1 MTASRPFILFLSGI
15 FLSSAVFSPF
25 VLDYTLTP
33 RLLVISIALLAVF
46 LLSLKKIITI
56 STNLIFFSF
65 LAYVIFSWASVT
77 WAHTSSESIFEN
89 IKLSAYFFVFLLSVH
104 FCDPYKEQFISTLCK
119 LSVALFFIEF
129 GVAAYQALHLPS
141 LEKESLYSIY
151 GINSHKNLFS
161 SFILL
166 QLPFMILCSKKFNA
180 RWSVLSVNNLIAL
193 YVILLLLLQTKAV
206 WIGCLVSAF
215 TFVCITFYK
224 RSKFTFNLKI
234 SIFVIVILANI
245 FFIFLLPKIIHRAID
260 FNLAREKENSVTQKK
275 ELDQERLV
283 LWDKTYAMFKQHP
296 AIGVGAGNWQ
306 IYFPNATLN
315 GLWRAEDL
323 NYTFQRPHNDML
335 WVLSETGL
343 VGFNLLLF
351 FLCGAWLSLVHV
363 IKINTLAKEENFEL
377 IVFAAV
383 IPGFMTA
390 AFFDFP
396 KERIEHMVWFAIILG
411 ICYHSVCKHLP
422 SVFATELKLKPLYS
436 YAAVLV
442 CAFAV
447 IGGLYRY
454 SGEYHTRKMYDNKA
468 QNNLAGVISEGKKA
482 MSFIYSVDPTSL
494 PVKWYTGNAYAL
506 QNAFELAQHDFTEAF
521 QVNPYNR
528 NILNDLA
535 SSYAAVSNNKL
546 AFKYYKESSRISPRF
561 DEPKLN
567 MAAIYIRE
575 QNYKAADS
583 CLNTL
588 FHDSERRSN
597 YQKLVNAFLPD
608 KNH

>member
-15 FLSSAVFSPF
+15 FLSSVVFSPF

-33 RLLVISIALLAVF
+33 RLLVISITLLAVF
-46 LLSLKKIITI
+46 LLSLKKVVAV
-56 STNLIFFSF
+56 SANFIFFF
-65 LAYVIFSWASVT
+65 FVAYVLFSWASAT
-77 WAHTSSESIFEN
+77 CAHTPSESIFEN
-89 IKLSAYFFVFLLSVH
+89 IKLSTYFMVFVLSVH
-104 FCDPYKEQFISTLCK
+104 FCELNKEQFISTLCK
-119 LSVALFFIEF
+119 LSVTLFFIEF

-161 SFILL
+161 SFIFL

-180 RWSVLSVNNLIAL
+180 RWSVLAINNLIAL

-215 TFVCITFYK
+215 TFVCIVFYK
-224 RSKFTFNLKI
+224 KAKFTFNLRAC
-234 SIFVIVILANI
+234 IFVVVILANI
-245 FFIFLLPKIIHRAID
+245 FFIFLLPKIIHKGID
-260 FNLAREKENSVTQKK
+260 FNLAQTKENPVTQKK

-283 LWDKTYAMFKQHP
+283 LWDKTYTLFKQHP
-296 AIGVGAGNWQ
+296 AFGVGAGNWQ

-343 VGFNLLLF
+343 IGFNLLLF
-351 FLCGAWLSLVHV
+351 FLCGTWLALVHL
-363 IKINTLAKEENFEL
+363 IKTKILSKEENFEML
-377 IVFAAV
+377 LFAAV

-396 KERIEHMVWFAIILG
+396 KERIEHMLWFAIILG
-411 ICYHSVCKHLP
+411 VCYHSVCKYLP
-422 SVFATELKLKPLYS
+422 LAFAMELKLKPLYS
-436 YAAVLV
+436 YAAVIV
-442 CAFAV
+442 CVFAV
-447 IGGLYRY
+447 ICGLYRY

-482 MSFIYSVDPTSL
+482 VSFIYSVDPTSL
-494 PVKWYTGNAYAL
+494 PIKWYTGNAYAL
-506 QNAFELAQHDFTEAF
+506 ENAFELAQHDFTEAF
-521 QVNPYNR
+521 RVNPYNR
-528 NILNDLA
+528 NVLNDLG

-546 AFKYYKESSRISPRF
+546 AFTYYKESSRISPRF

-588 FHDSERRSN
+588 FHDSDRRSN
-597 YQKLVNAFLPD
+597 YQKIVNAFLPD
-608 KNH
+608 ENH